1 MSLRLMVF
9 IYRYCFSILAPCFFQ
24 KESLVNQVVGLPS
37 TGILPFT
44 MADGTSAK
52 LGNIVEQFRA
62 DILGVHYFT
71 ERTGPDRT
79 KFTHY
84 FTERNG
90 RHTLIEQSS
99 YYNTLIEQSSYI
111 AQAIAKLQ

>member
-1 MSLRLMVF
+1 MRGPLF
-9 IYRYCFSILAPCFFQ
+9 H
-24 KESLVNQVVGLPS
+24 
-37 TGILPFT
+37 
-44 MADGTSAK
+44 GT
-52 LGNIVEQFRA
+52 
-62 DILGVHYFT
+62 
-71 ERTGPDRT
+71 DRT

-111 AQAIAKLQ
+111 AQAIAKLPIVMHTTSQLVLTATGKICRTIQYLSGV